1 MPCVYTHENR
11 LLVENAKNLLQRS
24 GVPLVVKNEYA
35 AGGAGDLAPS
45 ETWLELWVD
54 ELHVQVAKAALAPLA
69 EPLDEHVWL
78 CSECGE
84 SNVSNFEIC
93 WQCQSAKPNL

>member
-1 MPCVYTHENR
+1 MKLIYTHENR

-24 GVPLVVKNEYA
+24 GINPLVKNEYA

-54 ELHVQVAKAALAPLA
+54 EANAAQAQVVLAPLSEQPSEDSWQCA
-69 EPLDEHVWL
+69 S
-78 CSECGE
+78 CSEE
-84 SNVSNFEIC
+84 NASNFEVC
-93 WQCQSAKPNL
+93 WQCQHPR